1 MADWL
6 PVLLQIIAILAVA
19 AIAYLLLRVASRVG
33 VHRLLDRRV
42 EDPEA
47 EPLAALELERR
58 VRTLERLGLRIA
70 GVTITVVAVLMIMK
84 AFLIDIGPAVA
95 GLGVVGIAV
104 GMGAQ
109 SLIRDWLAGVFVVLE
124 NQFNLGDV
132 VRLAGVEG
140 VVEDFSL
147 RRTTV
152 RDLDGALHSVPNG
165 QIVVA
170 SNLARG
176 WSRVNLDVAVSH
188 DTDLQRV
195 TEIVNRLGEELA
207 TEPEW
212 APLILEAPTVQRIA
226 AVDESGVTLKVLGR
240 VRPAQHW
247 SVAGELRRRILAA
260 FAGEGMAA
268 PVRLATGGSG

>member
-70 GVTITVVAVLMIMK
+70 GVTITVVAVLMIMR

-104 GMGAQ
+104 GLGAQ
-109 SLIRDWLAGVFVVLE
+109 SLIRDWLAGVFIVLE

-188 DTDLQRV
+188 DADLQRV
-195 TEIVNRLGEELA
+195 TEIVNRLGKELA
-207 TEPEW
+207 SEPEW
-212 APLILEAPTVQRIA
+212 APLILEAPSVQRIA

>member
-1 MADWL
+1 MAAWL
-6 PVLLQIIAILAVA
+6 PVLLQIAAILAVS
-19 AIAYLLLRVASRVG
+19 AIAYLLLRVAARVG
-33 VHRLLDRRV
+33 VRRLLERRG

-47 EPLAALELERR
+47 GPLAALELERR

-70 GVTITVVAVLMIMK
+70 GVTITVVAVLTIMK

-104 GMGAQ
+104 GLGAQ

-147 RRTTV
+147 RRTRV

-188 DTDLQRV
+188 DADLQRV
-195 TEIVNRLGEELA
+195 TEIVNHLGEELA

-247 SVAGELRRRILAA
+247 SVAGELRPRILAA
-260 FAGEGMAA
+260 LAGEGMAA